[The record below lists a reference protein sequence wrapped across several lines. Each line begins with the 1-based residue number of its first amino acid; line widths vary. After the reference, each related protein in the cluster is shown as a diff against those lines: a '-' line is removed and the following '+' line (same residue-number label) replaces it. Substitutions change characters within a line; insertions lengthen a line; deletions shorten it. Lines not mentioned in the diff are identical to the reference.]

1 MLTDFRKAPTVIPD
15 LFIDGVEVERVAEYK
30 YLGTAL
36 GNKLNYNK
44 NSDFIQKRCQP
55 RIFGLQKLRF
65 VNVSAAVLRT
75 FYRSCLVVPMLVW
88 WLECESKSVLNK
100 VINVYGKVVGGRLE

>member
-1 MLTDFRKAPTVIPD
+1 MLTDFRKAPTVNPG
-15 LFIDGVEVERVAEYK
+15 LFIDGVEVERVAEHK

-75 FYRSCLVVPMLVW
+75 FYRSCL
-88 WLECESKSVLNK
+88 ESVLTLSFLCWFGGLNVKAK
-100 VINVYGKVVGGRLE
+100 VS